1 MSSSKS
7 RPCLLQFSHNG
18 FEYNI
23 QYASISQAQKAMVTW
38 LKKSN
43 MKDAK
48 ISITR

>member
-7 RPCLLQFSHNG
+7 RPCLLQFSLNG
-18 FEYNI
+18 FDYSI
-23 QYASISQAQKAMVTW
+23 QYSSIRQAEKAMASW